1 MKLPRGKTFKPKGNP
16 AKRPPKL
23 KGRVANDLWAPPAR
37 SAMGPPP
44 ACDTPGAARQRVDE
58 GAASVTDLAMNR
70 AMFCPAGFARLSAP
84 FGNELWIAWR
94 AIVCLFFSRS
104 PAAVAWFI
112 IAIVIDTV
120 KAKIWRWIS
129 PMSA

>member
-44 ACDTPGAARQRVDE
+44 ACDTQEPRGKGLTRGR
-58 GAASVTDLAMNR
+58 R
-70 AMFCPAGFARLSAP
+70 R
-84 FGNELWIAWR
+84 
-94 AIVCLFFSRS
+94 
-104 PAAVAWFI
+104 
-112 IAIVIDTV
+112 
-120 KAKIWRWIS
+120 
-129 PMSA
+129 